1 MTKSERLAA
10 LIHLPVEII
19 ENDVDRG
26 MWDILIELNKKNYF
40 TSVCC
45 EGHLRED
52 GTWNGY
58 IGFKDAYNFAKYPKE
73 YDNAKKQ
80 MYFYWNGKGE
90 ESRQKFLSEL
100 LEWAKSLAPRELKEV
115 KMYTL
120 YGTNKRSGKRKVLVC
135 SYDYKDIKI
144 EYNKKSIV
152 KYDTELVEK
161 VVRRY

>member
-1 MTKSERLAA
+1 MTKLERLSN
-10 LIHLPVEII
+10 LINLSVEMI
-19 ENDVDRG
+19 EEEIDRG
-26 MWDILIELNKKNYF
+26 MIDILIELNKKNYL

-52 GTWNGY
+52 GTWNAY
-58 IGFKDAYNFAKYPKE
+58 IGFKNPYNFAEYPKE
-73 YDNAKKQ
+73 YDSAKKQ
-80 MYFYWNGKGE
+80 MYFYWSGKGE
-90 ESRQKFLSEL
+90 ESRQKFLTEL
-100 LEWAKSLAPRELKEV
+100 LEWAKSLEPRQLREV

-120 YGTNKRSGKRKVLVC
+120 YGTNKRSGKRKILVC

-161 VVRRY
+161 IIKRY